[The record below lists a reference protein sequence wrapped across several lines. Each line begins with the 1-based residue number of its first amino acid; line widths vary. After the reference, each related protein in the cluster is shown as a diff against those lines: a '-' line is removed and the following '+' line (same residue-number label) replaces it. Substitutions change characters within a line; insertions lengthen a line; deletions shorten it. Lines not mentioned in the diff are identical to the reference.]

1 MRNAKFLLVSFVYL
15 CAATVLYVL
24 AYRALGHY
32 LSGCEKTY
40 SSIGIAMR

>member
-1 MRNAKFLLVSFVYL
+1 MRNAKFLQVSFVCL

-32 LSGCEKTY
+32 LSGCEKAY
-40 SSIGIAMR
+40 SSIGITMR